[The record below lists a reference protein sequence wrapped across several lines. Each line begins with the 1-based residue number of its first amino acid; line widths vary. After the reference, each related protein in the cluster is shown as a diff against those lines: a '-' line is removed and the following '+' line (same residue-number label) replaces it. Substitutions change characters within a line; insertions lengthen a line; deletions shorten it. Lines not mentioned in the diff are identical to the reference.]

1 MLHTSNKKVTSFL
14 GHLFA
19 QSITMVGHLIY
30 IVLHLC
36 LWTHV
41 IGWSLTGGLASRL
54 VSRYRRVSGSS
65 STSLQAIPVKAEVMN
80 GWNAANKDLFVSKFL
95 QKQPV
100 LIRNAF
106 PGIQSTVKLNFTDY
120 SELATDDD
128 VETRIFTP
136 HKGKYAEKNGPFT
149 VKYLG
154 ELHKSRNW
162 SMLIQEVDRHIPH
175 VADLW
180 STGFAFMPNW
190 RRDDIMFSYSSPG
203 GSIGAHVDNYD
214 VFLLQGR

>member
-1 MLHTSNKKVTSFL
+1 MAH
-14 GHLFA
+14 
-19 QSITMVGHLIY
+19 QLIC
-30 IVLHLC
+30 IVLHIC
-36 LWTHV
+36 LWTYG
-41 IGWSLTGGLASRL
+41 IGWSLTGGLASRP
-54 VSRYRRVSGSS
+54 VSRYRRVSGLSA
-65 STSLQAIPVKAEVMN
+65 TSVHAIPVKTEVMN
-80 GWNAANKDLFVSKFL
+80 GWKAANKDLFAKKFL

-106 PGIQSTVKLNFTDY
+106 PDIQSKVKLNFTDY

-128 VETRIFTP
+128 VETRVFTP
-136 HKGKYAEKNGPFT
+136 HKGKYAENNGPFT
-149 VKYLG
+149 VKYLE
-154 ELHKSRNW
+154 ELQKSRNW

-175 VADLW
+175 VADMW

>member
-1 MLHTSNKKVTSFL
+1 
-14 GHLFA
+14 
-19 QSITMVGHLIY
+19 MVGHLIY
-30 IVLHLC
+30 IVLHMC
-36 LWTHV
+36 LWTHG
-41 IGWSLTGGLASRL
+41 IGWILTGGLASRP

-65 STSLQAIPVKAEVMN
+65 ATSLQAIPVKAEVLN

-106 PGIQSTVKLNFTDY
+106 PDIQLNLKLNFTDY
-120 SELATDDD
+120 SDLAIDDD
-128 VETRIFTP
+128 VETRVFTP
-136 HKGKYAEKNGPFT
+136 HKEKYAEKNGPFT
-149 VKYLG
+149 VRYLE

-162 SMLIQEVDRHIPH
+162 SILIQEVDRHIPH

-180 STGFAFMPNW
+180 STEFAFMPNW